1 MITEKD
7 ITIGS
12 KIKLI
17 NGTIFIID
25 GIEQNPTFGTLVCSS
40 IQGGEKGRYR
50 DSISEV
56 LDFFNENN
64 SIKLNH

>member
-7 ITIGS
+7 ITVGS

-17 NGTIFIID
+17 TGTIFIVD
-25 GIEQNPTFGTLVCSS
+25 GVEQDPTFGALVRTS

-50 DSISEV
+50 DSISEL

-64 SIKLNH
+64 SIKLNY